1 MRTESPFHPLVPT
14 KVYVFNGQ
22 DLVPHYTEPGVYMA
36 PGNVRFLQE
45 YLRLAQAP
53 VKELMLWSRP

>member
-1 MRTESPFHPLVPT
+1 MTTLDTHERKPT

-36 PGNVRFLQE
+36 PGNVRFLAE
-45 YLRLAQAP
+45 YLRLAQAQ

>member
-1 MRTESPFHPLVPT
+1 MIQSPTFHPLTPT
-14 KVYVFNGQ
+14 KVYVLNGV

-36 PGNVRFLQE
+36 PGNVRFLAE
-45 YLRLAQAP
+45 YLRLAHAP